1 MDKKVNIEI
10 KLLTAKAGSNVKNLA
25 SQTRELKATLD
36 ATSGSLDVTSSG
48 QKNLSN
54 ETKKTSKYTEQNTD
68 SLRKNQQGNADL
80 QQRLARLNQI
90 YDTIIH
96 SKSELNSVDIKRARS
111 IKSEINTVE
120 NQINKNKELVA
131 EQTSN
136 LGFLKAKATSSLGKA
151 GLVGLYASAGV
162 AAASM
167 MRTAIQVGREF
178 EQQLADLEA
187 ITGITGDQLESLGER
202 SLEISVKYG
211 ESASN
216 IIEANKLVASQLAE
230 KIDFSTNEGAAELA
244 KISEEAIVLQKAAGV
259 DLPTAVKTLTT
270 AINQFNLPASESA
283 RIINSIAA
291 GSKFGAAEVAE
302 QAEAYRQSGAVAAG
316 ANLSF
321 EQLNATVQV
330 LAANAITGSQAGT
343 NIRGVLLSLQNSAKL
358 AEAGIEGVSLET
370 EGYAGALQALK
381 PLLNDTI
388 ALEKLFGREN
398 IASARILIQNAE
410 SVAEMTDKVTGGNV
424 AYQQAEVQL
433 KTFNGS
439 QARLS
444 QAIKAQMIPA
454 FQQSGGVVVTL
465 MDNITELIQSF
476 SGGLS
481 IINDWMD
488 AYSDARKEIEG
499 TNRVV
504 GDQIDAINDLR
515 EKLAEASNEAGLTA
529 EQEQLL
535 REAYEATTAQTL
547 SYITPLQEK
556 INLQLLE
563 REQLQEAL
571 RAAKEKFGWDKL
583 TEEQLIKTNS
593 VAADLIVGI
602 RELTMKIDA
611 NKTNL
616 KALVDEYNKGLLTFD
631 EFVES
636 MKKSGEAADEK
647 GTELDSLS
655 KKYEENGKRISELIN
670 LSRDLTSAELE
681 ELQSRTKQN
690 EALAEQIAKRK
701 ELAELGA
708 DLRPEVANPEPVHV
722 PIEIDIDIPEIE
734 LDAPLRAMDDII
746 KELNKDVQQY
756 VELSGL
762 LGDHSTDNEY
772 AIQRTEQAI
781 QELITNGYHP
791 QSEEIRA
798 LIQDLKKL
806 DEKNDETARKIE
818 KRKEKERLLTFAGEQ
833 IASSIEGIDGV
844 NRSLRDQ
851 ISAIKDRAAQDKV
864 AAKTAS
870 ERAKI
875 EKRAQMEI
883 AQAEK
888 QAKKDKIDAVKKA
901 ISASITE
908 AVISQFQKVI
918 TSVPWPLNF
927 ILAPVAAAAVKV
939 GMNKLVQ
946 LNTGG
951 PVPGPSQERKDT
963 VPAMLTPGEFVIR
976 KDSAA
981 AAPNALPA
989 INEAPEVAR
998 EVEQFL
1004 SDRKLTGANV
1014 QGYNAGGL
1022 VSVRPKPAA
1031 INNIINRE
1039 IKSSTQVVQQQ
1050 LNMDSLRDEIRTQTE
1065 EIRKMKLK
1073 TELSLTEFREQYD
1086 EYLEQERLIGR

>member
-1 MDKKVNIEI
+1 MDKTVKIEV
-10 KLLTAKAGSNVKNLA
+10 KLLTAKAGTNVQNLSEKTEGLKKSIDHVSRSIAKNNS
-25 SQTRELKATLD
+25 SQEKLSSETKRS
-36 ATSGSLDVTSSG
+36 SGSTD
-48 QKNLSN
+48 
-54 ETKKTSKYTEQNTD
+54 QNTQ
-68 SLRKNQQGNADL
+68 SIRRNERGHTDL
-80 QQRLARLNQI
+80 QKKLIRLNHI

-211 ESASN
+211 ESAAN
-216 IIEANKLVASQLAE
+216 IIESNKLVASQLAE
-230 KIDFSTNEGAAELA
+230 KIDFSTSEGAAELA

-370 EGYAGALQALK
+370 EGYAGTLEALK
-381 PLLNDTI
+381 PLLDDTI

-424 AYQQAEVQL
+424 AYQQAAVQMD
-433 KTFNGS
+433 TFNGA
-439 QARLS
+439 QERLS
-444 QAIKAQMIPA
+444 AAMNLVLIPA
-454 FQQSGGVVVTL
+454 FQQSGGVVVSL
-465 MDNITELIQSF
+465 MNNVTNLIQEF
-476 SGGLS
+476 AGGLS
-481 IINDWMD
+481 VINDWLD
-488 AYSDARKEIEG
+488 YYSDARKEIEG

-504 GDQIDAINDLR
+504 GDQITAIQKLR
-515 EKLAEASNEAGLTA
+515 LELAEAANETGLTA
-529 EQEQLL
+529 EQEQVLK
-535 REAYEATTAQTL
+535 EAYEATTAQTL

-602 RELTMKIDA
+602 RELTMKINA

-616 KALVDEYNKGLLTFD
+616 KALVDEYNKGLVTFD
-631 EFVES
+631 EFVASIEQGAEVVEE
-636 MKKSGEAADEK
+636 KEAALTSLSDSYKTNTERI
-647 GTELDSLS
+647 TELTTATGTLS
-655 KKYEENGKRISELIN
+655 A
-670 LSRDLTSAELE
+670 AELE
-681 ELQSRTKQN
+681 ELQSLTKQN
-690 EALAEQIAKRK
+690 AAIQEQIAKRK

-734 LDAPLRAMDDII
+734 LDAPLRAMDDIL
-746 KELNKDVQQY
+746 KELNKDVAQY
-756 VELSGL
+756 IELSNL
-762 LGDHSTDNEY
+762 LGDNSTDTEF
-772 AIQRTEQAI
+772 AIQRTEQALK
-781 QELITNGYHP
+781 ELIANGYHP
-791 QSEEIRA
+791 QGAAVQAQVEQLRA
-798 LIQDLKKL
+798 LQEEHQRTQEVSYLA
-806 DEKNDETARKIE
+806 N
-818 KRKEKERLLTFAGEQ
+818 FAGEQ
-833 IASSIEGIDGV
+833 LAGAIEGMHTV
-844 NRSLRDQ
+844 SMSLDAQKER
-851 ISAIKDRAAQDKV
+851 IRERAEEDKK

-875 EKRAQMEI
+875 EQRAQEQI
-883 AQAEK
+883 TQAEQ
-888 QAKKDKIDAVKKA
+888 QAKERKKEIVKES
-901 ISASITE
+901 ITASITE
-908 AVISQFQKVI
+908 AAITQFGKVI
-918 TSVPWPLNF
+918 KTLPFPIN
-927 ILAPVAAAAVKV
+927 IVAAPLAAVAVKV
-939 GMNKLVQ
+939 GMDKL
-946 LNTGG
+946 LNFNTGG
-951 PVPGPSQERKDT
+951 EVPGPRAERKDT
-963 VPAMLTPGEFVIR
+963 IPAMLTPGEFVIR

-989 INEAPEVAR
+989 INEDPEVAR

-1004 SDRKLTGANV
+1004 SNRKLTGANI
-1014 QGYNAGGL
+1014 QGYNGGGL
-1022 VSVRPKPAA
+1022 VSVRPNPAA
-1031 INNIINRE
+1031 INNVINRE
-1039 IKSSTQVVQQQ
+1039 VKSTTQVVQQQ
-1050 LNMDSLRDEIRTQTE
+1050 LNMDSLRDEIRSQTE
-1065 EIRKMKLK
+1065 AIKRM
-1073 TELSLTEFREQYD
+1073 TVRAELAFNDFHEEYTDYIEREAQ
-1086 EYLEQERLIGR
+1086 LGR